1 MRKIIK
7 IISVLWQLPQIIIGR
22 LYKSED
28 DELCFT
34 FDGVDFFQ
42 TKKMDGISLGDR
54 IFFNPDVPEGLWIIR
69 HEFGHVIQSRI
80 LGWLYIPII
89 LIPSFLWY
97 CLINCIEKRFKIPED
112 KVITLYYK
120 FYTEK
125 WANKL
130 VQKKY

>member
-1 MRKIIK
+1 MTTSRQPNSIA
-7 IISVLWQLPQIIIGR
+7 IIGGDYR
-22 LYKSED
+22 HFLLYQN
-28 DELCFT
+28 L
-34 FDGVDFFQ
+34 Q
-42 TKKMDGISLGDR
+42 KKGFPVTGIAL
-54 IFFNPDVPEGLWIIR
+54 FNPNVPEGLWIIR

-130 VQKKY
+130 VQKKS